1 MLVPVS
7 FVGGVT
13 VPIVDVIDVVTV
25 RDSHMPTALS
35 MGVVMVGV
43 LHMRQF
49 ALVIVIVVGAMGVA
63 IVDVIDMSLVLHSRM
78 SALGSV
84 LMGVIF
90 MHAVVTRT
98 HGSPY
103 AVFWVKALNPDQST
117 VLHKP
122 FWLSES
128 FQPPLSRQV
137 WQLRP

>member
-43 LHMRQF
+43 LHMRQV

-78 SALGSV
+78 SALGPV

-90 MHAVVTRT
+90 VHAVLRRT
-98 HGSPY
+98 HGFSLCSFESRRSTLTNRQFCTSHSGSQNLFYAATESP
-103 AVFWVKALNPDQST
+103 S
-117 VLHKP
+117 
-122 FWLSES
+122 
-128 FQPPLSRQV
+128 
-137 WQLRP
+137 